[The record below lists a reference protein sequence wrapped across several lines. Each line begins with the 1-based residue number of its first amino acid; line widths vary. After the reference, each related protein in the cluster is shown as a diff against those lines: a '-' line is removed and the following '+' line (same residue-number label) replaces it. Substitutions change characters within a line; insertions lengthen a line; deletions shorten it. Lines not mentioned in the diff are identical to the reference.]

1 MSRWPGL
8 RRRHRP
14 GERSIWTTSLTVG
27 LWSLVLALGLVVL
40 QWIDYQRMARTHLAD
55 LALGLVAVGFLAL
68 GLMLGMRWARSP
80 APSADGNPQAQAE
93 LRISDRE
100 REVLLEMAAGHS
112 NKEIAARLKVSPNTV
127 KTHAAH
133 LFEKLGARRRVDA
146 INKARLLGLLP

>member
-1 MSRWPGL
+1 MKHWPGF
-8 RRRHRP
+8 RRRQRP
-14 GERSIWTTSLTVG
+14 GERSIWTTSVTVG
-27 LWSLVLALGLVVL
+27 FWSLALAVGLAAL
-40 QWIDYQRMARTHLAD
+40 QWVDYQRMARTHLAD

-68 GLMLGMRWARSP
+68 CLLLGMRWTRGP
-80 APSADGNPQAQAE
+80 KPSADGNPQAQAQ
-93 LRISDRE
+93 LRISERE

-133 LFEKLGARRRVDA
+133 LFDKLGARRRVDA